1 MFINELPYNLGTS
14 FDDCNTGLT
23 FIQENINKGKQY
35 KSYKFSEVYMF
46 GEVFDSNCFLWF
58 KNNEISRIE
67 YLFDLSYFD
76 FFFNSINKNLSKEYF
91 LEKDPLNS
99 IEMYDCFLEEY
110 CISLNKLKDY
120 IRLEIWRIES

>member
-76 FFFNSINKNLSKEYF
+76 FFSIQLTKTY
-91 LEKDPLNS
+91 
-99 IEMYDCFLEEY
+99 
-110 CISLNKLKDY
+110 LKSTFWKK
-120 IRLEIWRIES
+120 IL